1 MASIVTKNVNPSVV
15 PNPPA
20 GKTSFGTT
28 VNNEVFIKDEAGN
41 VTILAGGATT
51 LAQLTDVLLATLVNG
66 QNLTYNNGDWINA
79 DPDKVFVSYPAA
91 VNLSGQRMV
100 RLDSAGELVYAENTD
115 LADAERVL
123 GMTVGAVNTGDIA
136 QVIRS
141 GVVVEPTWNW
151 TLGQPIFLSTTG
163 LLTQTPP
170 AAGFVL
176 QVAFPIS
183 STSVFIDIKQALI
196 L

>member
-1 MASIVTKNVNPSVV
+1 MSDVTIVPVGFQKTVVALEDNVSVV
-15 PNPPA
+15 VATSPGPKGNDGA
-20 GKTSFGTT
+20 GVPEGGVPGQILIKTGDDDFETGWT
-28 VNNEVFIKDEAGN
+28 DQQAP
-41 VTILAGGATT
+41 ILDR
-51 LAQLTDVLLATLVNG
+51 L
-66 QNLTYNNGDWINA
+66 
-79 DPDKVFVSYPAA
+79 FVSYPAA

-123 GMTVGAVNTGDIA
+123 GMTAGAVNTGDTA

-176 QVAFPIS
+176 QVAFPVS